1 MSETHIATRED
12 LHRDPFERLREE
24 NRRLRER
31 GDDLFNK
38 YVDAIMALGLVTG
51 IFPPFNETVRK
62 RAQDLLDKRAAEWK
76 AKGH

>member
-1 MSETHIATRED
+1 MAEVRMMTRED
-12 LHRDPFERLREE
+12 MHRDPFEELRAR
-24 NRRLRER
+24 NRELQER
-31 GDDLFNK
+31 NIKLLHD
-38 YVDAIMALGLVTG
+38 YVDACMALGLVTG